1 MVCRPVVADRIALM
15 RSRLRIKVE
24 TWIRIRIRI
33 KVMWIRNPTSEH
45 EACILREILRL
56 ILLFGY
62 LHCVSSSCQ
71 WLEIFHLN
79 FLLLLCLLF
88 LLAG

>member
-24 TWIRIRIRI
+24 TWIRIRI

-56 ILLFGY
+56 ILLSGY

-71 WLEIFHLN
+71 LLEIFHLS